1 MRCACQ
7 AKLNALFNSSWG
19 CLSSIDRLELVQ
31 MKSVNAIAI
40 LVLLFAAPAAHS
52 VTLPGIPEFIDQ
64 MVARHKFK
72 RSELEK
78 VFARAQLV
86 QPVIDAISRPA
97 TAKPWPDYRVNFV
110 NPQRIR
116 LGLEFWHKYRKSLQ
130 RAERKYGVPQDIIVA
145 VIGVETIYGQDP
157 GSYRTL
163 DALTTLA
170 FDYPPRADFFRS
182 ELENFLLLA
191 REQQF
196 NLLDIRGSYAG
207 ALGIPQFMPS
217 SYRTYAVDFNGNRRI
232 NLLRENRDAIGSVAN
247 YLKAF
252 GWTSKVSQN
261 TPGNGK
267 SPVGKGDATA
277 PIAVLAKVS
286 EDASASDITTPRT
299 VAAWSLSGI
308 TPTVK
313 VAPDQTARL
322 IDFTMNEGDEKQ
334 PTNPQSVAPTGQ
346 AASAAQPVATGQ
358 SKEFWLV
365 FNNFDVIRSYNN
377 SDYYAMS
384 VFQLAEALKEARNGH
399 SRKMRR
405 APL

>member
-1 MRCACQ
+1 
-7 AKLNALFNSSWG
+7 
-19 CLSSIDRLELVQ
+19 
-31 MKSVNAIAI
+31 MKSVHVFAMMA
-40 LVLLFAAPAAHS
+40 LLFAVPAAHS

-64 MVARHKFK
+64 MVAKHKFR
-72 RSELEK
+72 RSELEN

-86 QPVIDAISRPA
+86 QPVIDAISRPS
-97 TAKPWPDYRVNFV
+97 TAKPWPEYRVNFV
-110 NPQRIR
+110 NQQRIS
-116 LGLEFWHKYRKSLQ
+116 LGLKFWQKYRKTLQ
-130 RAERKYGVPQDIIVA
+130 RAEQKYGVPQDIIVA

-157 GSYRTL
+157 GSFRTL

-247 YLKAF
+247 FLKAF
-252 GWTSKVSQN
+252 GWASRVGDN
-261 TPGNGK
+261 
-267 SPVGKGDATA
+267 SPVPGKTPAGKGGEIA

-286 EDASASDITTPRT
+286 EDSCAGDITTPRT

-313 VAPDQTARL
+313 VDPDQTARL
-322 IDFTMNEGDEKQ
+322 IDFTMSEGDEGQ
-334 PTNPQSVAPTGQ
+334 PANPRSAAPTGQ
-346 AASAAQPVATGQ
+346 ASPDAVPAAAGQ

-365 FNNFDVIRSYNN
+365 FNNFDVIRRYNN

-384 VFQLAEALKEARNGH
+384 VFQLAEALKEARNTH